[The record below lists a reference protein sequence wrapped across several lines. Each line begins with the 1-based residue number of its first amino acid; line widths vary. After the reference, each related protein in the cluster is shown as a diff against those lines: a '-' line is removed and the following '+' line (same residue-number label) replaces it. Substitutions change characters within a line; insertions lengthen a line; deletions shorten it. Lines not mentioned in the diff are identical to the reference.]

1 MSSAD
6 SRSGTNPSLVEVIEE
21 RLRNPSRR
29 DVLQGG
35 VAVAALS
42 IVGGGIVTLLEGCGG
57 GDGGSSGA
65 VAPPV
70 PGPGVVPGRA
80 AALGF
85 SAVPK
90 NVLDALTVASGYTA
104 RVLLRTGDP
113 LDSSVGAYS
122 NVGTDTAASFQSR
135 FGDGGDGMQFFGL
148 GSNGGFSPS
157 VSDRGLLAVNNEY
170 IIPDKL
176 HANGPTVVGGV
187 RTVPEEVRKEF
198 YAQGVSIAEIRR
210 GADNTWTFTQ
220 DSAYNRRIDTVTD
233 IVLSGPAG
241 STPYMVTKH
250 STDGS
255 RTRGTVSNCA
265 HGHTPWGTY
274 LSCEENWA
282 AYFRRIASVDN
293 PKRTAK
299 ELASLARYGVAG
311 DGRELW
317 ATVTPDTADALYGR
331 WNAMVIGATAR
342 DDFRNAPNTFG
353 WVVEVDPF
361 APASTP
367 RKRTAL
373 GRIAHEG
380 CWPAKAQG
388 GRPLVWYMGC
398 DGGNEYIYKYVSA
411 VAWDPADASGGLAAG
426 DKYLDNGRLYAA
438 KFNPDGSGV
447 WIELAFG
454 SNGIGPTSAL
464 YPFADQS
471 DVLINA
477 RLAADTV
484 GATRMDRP
492 EWGAVDP
499 MTGAVYMTLTNNTTR
514 TLASTDAANPRHY
527 ADRSTSG
534 TATWGNPNGHI
545 IRWLE
550 TSGDPTVSTF
560 RWDIFLFGAR
570 STADRANVNV
580 SGLTGENDFSSPD
593 GMIFSQSTG
602 ICWINTDDGYYTD
615 VTNCM
620 TLAALPGFVGDGTA
634 ITVTNTDAAGATKQ
648 VQTSASY
655 PLGSRLK
662 RFLVGPI
669 FCEMSGI
676 TESPDGRALFVNV
689 MHPGGH
695 WPDGGTARP
704 RSATV
709 VITRDDGGVIGV

>member
-1 MSSAD
+1 M
-6 SRSGTNPSLVEVIEE
+6 
-21 RLRNPSRR
+21 
-29 DVLQGG
+29 
-35 VAVAALS
+35 
-42 IVGGGIVTLLEGCGG
+42 
-57 GDGGSSGA
+57 
-65 VAPPV
+65 
-70 PGPGVVPGRA
+70 
-80 AALGF
+80 
-85 SAVPK
+85 
-90 NVLDALTVASGYTA
+90 
-104 RVLLRTGDP
+104 
-113 LDSSVGAYS
+113 DSSVGAYS

-210 GADNTWTFTQ
+210 GADNTWTFTR

-342 DDFRNAPNTFG
+342 DDFRNAPNTLAG
-353 WVVEVDPF
+353 SSRSIRSRRHRRRGSARRSV
-361 APASTP
+361 ASRTRDAGP
-367 RKRTAL
+367 RRRRAEGRSSGTWAATAETSTSTSTCQRSH
-373 GRIAHEG
+373 GI
-380 CWPAKAQG
+380 
-388 GRPLVWYMGC
+388 RPTRM
-398 DGGNEYIYKYVSA
+398 
-411 VAWDPADASGGLAAG
+411 VAWRRATR
-426 DKYLDNGRLYAA
+426 LDNGRLYAA

-534 TATWGNPNGHI
+534 TAMGQPERTHHPVA
-545 IRWLE
+545 
-550 TSGDPTVSTF
+550 GDQ
-560 RWDIFLFGAR
+560 RR
-570 STADRANVNV
+570 SDRVDVPLGQLPVRRAFDRRSRQRERV
-580 SGLTGENDFSSPD
+580 GPD
-593 GMIFSQSTG
+593 GRERLLEPRRDDLSQSTG
-602 ICWINTDDGYYTD
+602 ICWISTDDGYYTD